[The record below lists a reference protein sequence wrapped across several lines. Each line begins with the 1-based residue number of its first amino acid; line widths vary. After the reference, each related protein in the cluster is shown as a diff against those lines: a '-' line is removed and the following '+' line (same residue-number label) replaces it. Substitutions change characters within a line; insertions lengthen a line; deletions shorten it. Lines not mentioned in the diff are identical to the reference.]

1 MTSDAKIGLLL
12 GLVFIF
18 IIAFI
23 INGLP
28 KLRGETDSNELTT
41 NMARDEA
48 PGLAARERRFEEEIF
63 APPSPTLNK
72 QPTEQLQL
80 SFDSPGA
87 DSVDNG
93 AARYRTPLP
102 GAGVDTTDIFGRQP
116 AAGFDR
122 KSIGPILIEDQSKPP
137 RPAVTAEKRW
147 PDSTEPPKLIRPV
160 KPARPKTYVVSQ
172 GDNLGVIAKK
182 FYGAEQGNR
191 VVNVTRIFEANR
203 KLLKSPDGI
212 YIGQKL
218 IIPAL
223 PAAILDKAKSS
234 VLGGSM
240 FEPAK
245 SVGQRHTAGAPV
257 KPELGRFY
265 TVKDGDSLWK
275 ISTEQLDNGARFKE
289 IAKLNADIL
298 PNADDLKL
306 GMRLKMPAK

>member
-41 NMARDEA
+41 NMARNEA
-48 PGLAARERRFEEEIF
+48 PGLAARERRIEEEIF
-63 APPSPTLNK
+63 APPSPPAPPSPM
-72 QPTEQLQL
+72 QRQL
-80 SFDSPGA
+80 SLDSPGA
-87 DSVDNG
+87 SSVDNG
-93 AARYRTPLP
+93 IARYRTPLP
-102 GAGVDTTDIFGRQP
+102 GASADTMDIFGRQP

-122 KSIGPILIEDQSKPP
+122 KPIGPILIEDQRQPP
-137 RPAVTAEKRW
+137 RPAVTGEKRW
-147 PDSTEPPKLIRPV
+147 PESTEPPKLIRPV
-160 KPARPKTYVVSQ
+160 KPASPKTYVVSA

-245 SVGQRHTAGAPV
+245 SVGQRHTAGAPI

-265 TVKDGDSLWK
+265 IVKDGDSLWK

-289 IAKLNADIL
+289 IAQLNSDIL